1 MPAQLLDGIALSK
14 KIRAEIA
21 ARGAIVTAKG
31 RRPGLAVIIVGDNQ
45 ASQVYVRNKVKA
57 CEDVGFYSVLERY
70 SVNLGEEE
78 LLARIAT
85 LNADPAIRQGVQ
97 FLNDERSVLNKLMPN
112 LNLISQTDD
121 AGIGSG
127 KIIKGKILEGLTTT
141 NATTQSGPAPASTPS
156 TTTAQ
161 SSPAAASTTSTTN
174 TQSAQSKVISQQMI
188 DSLNKKYQYTLD
200 AYNKNLSLLS
210 TDAGG
215 GIASNNEMISISPD
229 ASLPV
234 GKVRSVILGLVNDL
248 RNNLDSVY
256 NQITQATNTNVM
268 LSNEEYNDIMM
279 QLNGINAEIINN
291 YQLLNKYENSVD
303 YISPLAGAEETS
315 TLSNQ
320 RYYVYILWFIITVIV
335 LYITISNLINPSSST
350 WSLAISLIL
359 LIGLFAFL
367 VYNNIGTWYTKVDDD
382 IRSLQLPSFNNLF
395 NFDPLVSIK
404 YTS

>member
-1 MPAQLLDGIALSK
+1 MDISNMFSDFAPISESGYRAQI
-14 KIRAEIA
+14 
-21 ARGAIVTAKG
+21 
-31 RRPGLAVIIVGDNQ
+31 
-45 ASQVYVRNKVKA
+45 
-57 CEDVGFYSVLERY
+57 
-70 SVNLGEEE
+70 
-78 LLARIAT
+78 
-85 LNADPAIRQGVQ
+85 NADPAIRQGVQ